1 MDSIERIRPRG
12 LVQSPAFSHVAVVPP
27 GATTIYVGGQNAVD
41 ADGVLI
47 GDGDVAAQAVRALQ
61 NVRTAL
67 AAGGATI
74 ADVVHWTVLFVDRVD
89 ISAGYQAIAPDLA
102 TEQPGLVTAA
112 KVAGLAVPGAL
123 VEIAAV
129 AALLP

>member
-1 MDSIERIRPRG
+1 
-12 LVQSPAFSHVAVVPP
+12 
-27 GATTIYVGGQNAVD
+27 
-41 ADGVLI
+41 
-47 GDGDVAAQAVRALQ
+47 VAAQAVRALQ